1 MLIAE
6 FCRRAELTR
15 DAVRLYVKL
24 GLLRP
29 NAGAAG
35 SNRYQHFDES
45 DVDRV
50 ALIKVGQQLGFTLK
64 QIVTLNKEYEA
75 GGIDQARRSAV
86 MQGQLAQV
94 DEKAEQLSK
103 LQSYLRAK
111 IAWIESGEH
120 GNEPS
125 FCGLE
130 VVTRMIGKRKG
141 NDRSAYYLY
150 FKVPSNDVLAKVFQQ
165 RALLPD
171 CRCSNH

>member
-24 GLLRP
+24 GLIRP
-29 NAGAAG
+29 STGGAG
-35 SNRYQHFDES
+35 SNRYQHFHES

-64 QIVTLNKEYEA
+64 QIVTLNREYET
-75 GGIDQARRSAV
+75 GGIDQARRLAV
-86 MQGQLAQV
+86 MQAQLAQV
-94 DEKAEQLSK
+94 DEKAAQLGK

-111 IAWIESGEH
+111 VAWIEAGER
-120 GNEPS
+120 GDEPS

-130 VVTRMIGKRKG
+130 AVTQMLGKGRQ
-141 NDRSAYYLY
+141 A
-150 FKVPSNDVLAKVFQQ
+150 V
-165 RALLPD
+165 
-171 CRCSNH
+171 